1 MSYIEIK
8 DLKKSY
14 GSLEAVKGINFNV
27 EKQAFFAFLGPNGA
41 GKSTTINMISTL
53 LEKDAGSIT
62 INGYEIGSDDDQI
75 RKEIGIVF
83 QTSMLDDL
91 LSVKENLE
99 IRGRFYQMSK
109 AKLKSQIDKLTEE
122 LSMAGFIHQK
132 YGKLSGGQ
140 RRRADIA
147 RALINEPSLLILDE
161 PTTGLDPK
169 TREEVW
175 AYIEELRTRQMTI
188 FLTTHYMEEAAKASK
203 VTIIN
208 QGQIV
213 AEGTPTELK
222 RKYSFDRLRLSGAK
236 TKIKHYLKD
245 HDLPFQQVEDVI
257 EVKIG
262 SLESLKHLQALKAD
276 LTSFEVIQGSMDDV
290 FITLTGEELNA

>member
-1 MSYIEIK
+1 MSYIVVK
-8 DLKKSY
+8 DLKKKY
-14 GSLEAVKGINFNV
+14 GALEAVKGINFTV

-41 GKSTTINMISTL
+41 GNSTTINMISTL
-53 LEKDAGSIT
+53 LEKDSGSVF
-62 INGYEIGSDDDQI
+62 INGFELGGDDDLI

-91 LSVKENLE
+91 LSVQENLE
-99 IRGRFYQMSK
+99 IRGRFYQLSK
-109 AKLKSQIDKLTEE
+109 SKLKAQIEKLTEE
-122 LSMAGFIHQK
+122 LSMQAFINQK

-175 AYIEELRTRQMTI
+175 AYIEELRHRQMTI

-203 VTIIN
+203 VTIIDK
-208 QGQIV
+208 GMIV

-222 RKYSFDRLRLSGAK
+222 RKYSYDRVRLSGKK
-236 TKIKHYLKD
+236 TAIKNHLKIQEIPY
-245 HDLPFQQVEDVI
+245 QQLEDVI
-257 EVKIG
+257 EVKMG
-262 SLESLKHLQALKAD
+262 SLESLDLLDALKPY

-290 FITLTGEELNA
+290 FITLTGKELII

>member
-1 MSYIEIK
+1 MSYLEVK
-8 DLKKSY
+8 DLVKSY
-14 GSLEAVKGINFNV
+14 GILKAVKGISFKV

-53 LEKDAGSIT
+53 LEKDGGSIS
-62 INGYEIGSDDDQI
+62 INGHLIGKNDNAI

-99 IRGRFYQMSK
+99 IRGRFYEMSK
-109 AKLKSQIDKLTEE
+109 AKLKSQIKKLTEE
-122 LSMAGFIHQK
+122 LSMGNFIDQK

-175 AYIEELRTRQMTI
+175 TYIEELRSRQMTI
-188 FLTTHYMEEAAKASK
+188 FLTTHYMEEAAKASQ

-208 QGQIV
+208 QGEIV

-222 RKYSFDRLRLSGAK
+222 RKYSFDRVRLSGKK
-236 TKIKHYLKD
+236 TKIKAVLKERNI
-245 HDLPFQQVEDVI
+245 PFILKEDVI
-257 EVKIG
+257 EIKQS
-262 SLESLKHLQALKAD
+262 SLDSID
-276 LTSFEVIQGSMDDV
+276 LLTTLRSDLESFEVLQGSMDDV
-290 FITLTGEELNA
+290 FITLTGKELNG

>member
-1 MSYIEIK
+1 MSYLEVK
-8 DLKKSY
+8 DLVKNY
-14 GSLEAVKGINFNV
+14 GTLKAVKGISFKV

-53 LEKDAGSIT
+53 LEKDGGSIS
-62 INGYEIGSDDDQI
+62 INGHQIGKDDTAI

-83 QTSMLDDL
+83 QSSMLDDL

-99 IRGRFYQMSK
+99 IRGRFYEMSK
-109 AKLKSQIDKLTEE
+109 AKLKSQIEKLTKE
-122 LSMAGFIHQK
+122 LSMEGFVNQK

-175 AYIEELRTRQMTI
+175 AYIEELRSRQMTI
-188 FLTTHYMEEAAKASK
+188 FLTTHYMEEAAKASH

-208 QGQIV
+208 QGGIV

-222 RKYSFDRLRLSGAK
+222 RKYSFDRVRFSGKK
-236 TKIKHYLKD
+236 TKIKAVLNELKI
-245 HDLPFQQVEDVI
+245 PFQINEDVI
-257 EVKIG
+257 EIKRS
-262 SLESLKHLQALKAD
+262 SLDSID
-276 LTSFEVIQGSMDDV
+276 LLNKLEKDLSSFEVIQGSMDDV
-290 FITLTGEELNA
+290 FITLTGKELSS

>member
-1 MSYIEIK
+1 MSYLEVK
-8 DLKKSY
+8 DLVKNY
-14 GSLEAVKGINFNV
+14 GTLKAVKGISFKV

-53 LEKDAGSIT
+53 LEKDGGSIS
-62 INGYEIGSDDDQI
+62 INGYQIGKDDTAI

-99 IRGRFYQMSK
+99 IRGRFYEMSK
-109 AKLKSQIDKLTEE
+109 ARLKNQIEKLTKE
-122 LSMAGFIHQK
+122 LSMEDFVHQK

-175 AYIEELRTRQMTI
+175 AYIEELRSRQMTI
-188 FLTTHYMEEAAKASK
+188 FLTTHYMEEAAKASH

-208 QGQIV
+208 QGEIV

-222 RKYSFDRLRLSGAK
+222 RKYSFDRVRFSGKK
-236 TKIKHYLKD
+236 TKIKAILNDLKI
-245 HDLPFQQVEDVI
+245 PFQVKEDVI
-257 EVKIG
+257 EIKQS
-262 SLESLKHLQALKAD
+262 SLDSIDLLNKLEND

-290 FITLTGEELNA
+290 FITLTGKELSS

>member
-1 MSYIEIK
+1 MSYLEVK
-8 DLKKSY
+8 DLVKNY
-14 GSLEAVKGINFNV
+14 GTLKAVKGISFKV

-53 LEKDAGSIT
+53 LEKDGGSIS
-62 INGYEIGSDDDQI
+62 INGHQIGKDDTSI

-91 LSVKENLE
+91 LSVRENLE
-99 IRGRFYQMSK
+99 IRGRFYEMSK
-109 AKLKSQIDKLTEE
+109 ARLKSQIEKLTKE
-122 LSMAGFIHQK
+122 LSMEDFVHQK

-175 AYIEELRTRQMTI
+175 TYIEELRSRQMTI
-188 FLTTHYMEEAAKASK
+188 FLTTHYMEEAAKASH

-208 QGQIV
+208 QGEIV

-222 RKYSFDRLRLSGAK
+222 RKYSFDRVRFSGKK
-236 TKIKHYLKD
+236 TKIKAVLNDLKI
-245 HDLPFQQVEDVI
+245 PFQIKEDVI
-257 EVKIG
+257 EIKQS
-262 SLESLKHLQALKAD
+262 SLDSIDLLNKLEKD

-290 FITLTGEELNA
+290 FITLTGKELSS

>member
-1 MSYIEIK
+1 MSYLEVK
-8 DLKKSY
+8 DLQKSY
-14 GSLEAVKGINFNV
+14 GSIQAVKNISFSV
-27 EKQAFFAFLGPNGA
+27 EKKSFFAFLGPNGA

-53 LEKDAGSIT
+53 LQKDGGEIT
-62 INGYEIGSDDDQI
+62 LNGFQMGHDDDLI

-91 LSVKENLE
+91 LSVKENLL
-99 IRGRFYQMSK
+99 IRGQFYQMPK
-109 AKLKSQIDKLTEE
+109 AKLKAQIEKLAQE
-122 LSMAGFIHQK
+122 LSMEGFIHQK

-147 RALINEPSLLILDE
+147 RALINEPRLLILDE

-175 AYIEELRTRQMTI
+175 AYIEELRKREMTI

-208 QGQIV
+208 KGHIV

-222 RKYSFDRLRLSGAK
+222 RKYSFDRVRLSGK
-236 TKIKHYLKD
+236 LTKIKRYLND
-245 HDLPFQQVEDVI
+245 HKIEFDVHEDVI
-257 EVKIG
+257 EIKMS
-262 SLESLKHLQALKAD
+262 SLDSLPHLETLKSD
-276 LTSFEVIQGSMDDV
+276 LHSFEVIQGSMDDV
-290 FITLTGEELNA
+290 FITLTGEELVG

>member
-1 MSYIEIK
+1 MSYIEVK

-14 GSLEAVKGINFNV
+14 GKLEAVKGINLSV

-53 LEKDAGSIT
+53 LEKDAGSIL
-62 INGYEIGSDDDQI
+62 INGYEIGRDDDEI

-91 LSVKENLE
+91 LSVKENLA

-122 LSMAGFIHQK
+122 LSMGSFIHQK

-175 AYIEELRTRQMTI
+175 AYIEELRKRQMTI

-236 TKIKHYLKD
+236 TKIKNYLKEQG
-245 HDLPFQQVEDVI
+245 LPFQQVEDVI

-262 SLESLKHLQALKAD
+262 SLESLKHLHALKPE

-290 FITLTGEELNA
+290 FITLTGEELSA

>member
-1 MSYIEIK
+1 MSYLEVK
-8 DLKKSY
+8 DLVKSY
-14 GSLEAVKGINFNV
+14 GILKAVKGISFKV

-53 LEKDAGSIT
+53 LEKDGGSIS
-62 INGYEIGSDDDQI
+62 INGHLIGKNDNAI

-99 IRGRFYQMSK
+99 IRGRFYEMSK
-109 AKLKSQIDKLTEE
+109 AKLKSQIKKLTEE
-122 LSMAGFIHQK
+122 LSMSNFIDQK

-175 AYIEELRTRQMTI
+175 TYIEELRSRQMTI
-188 FLTTHYMEEAAKASK
+188 FLTTHYMEEAAKASQ

-208 QGQIV
+208 QGEIV

-222 RKYSFDRLRLSGAK
+222 RKYSFDRVRLSGKK
-236 TKIKHYLKD
+236 TKIKAVLKERNIPFILKD
-245 HDLPFQQVEDVI
+245 DVI
-257 EVKIG
+257 EIKQS
-262 SLESLKHLQALKAD
+262 SLDSID
-276 LTSFEVIQGSMDDV
+276 LLTTLRSDLESFEVLQGSMDDV
-290 FITLTGEELNA
+290 FITLTGKELNG

>member
-1 MSYIEIK
+1 MSYLEVK
-8 DLKKSY
+8 DLVKSY
-14 GSLEAVKGINFNV
+14 GTLKAVKGISFKV

-53 LEKDAGSIT
+53 LEKDGGSIS
-62 INGYEIGSDDDQI
+62 INGHLIGKNDNAI

-99 IRGRFYQMSK
+99 IRGRFYEMSK
-109 AKLKSQIDKLTEE
+109 AKLKSQIKKLTEE
-122 LSMAGFIHQK
+122 LSMGNFIDQK

-175 AYIEELRTRQMTI
+175 TYIEELRSRQMTI
-188 FLTTHYMEEAAKASK
+188 FLTTHYMEEAAKASH

-208 QGQIV
+208 QGEIV

-222 RKYSFDRLRLSGAK
+222 RKYSFDRVRLSGKK
-236 TKIKHYLKD
+236 TKIKAVLKERNIPFVLKD
-245 HDLPFQQVEDVI
+245 DVI
-257 EVKIG
+257 EIKQS
-262 SLESLKHLQALKAD
+262 SLDSIEL
-276 LTSFEVIQGSMDDV
+276 LTILRSNLESFEVLQGSMDDV
-290 FITLTGEELNA
+290 FITLTGKELNG

>member
-1 MSYIEIK
+1 MSYLEVK
-8 DLKKSY
+8 DLVKNY
-14 GSLEAVKGINFNV
+14 GTLKAVKGISFKV

-53 LEKDAGSIT
+53 LEKDGGSIS
-62 INGYEIGSDDDQI
+62 INGHQIGKDDTAI

-99 IRGRFYQMSK
+99 IRGRFYEMSK
-109 AKLKSQIDKLTEE
+109 ARLKSQIEKLTKE
-122 LSMAGFIHQK
+122 LSMEGFVNQK

-175 AYIEELRTRQMTI
+175 TYIEELRSRQMTI
-188 FLTTHYMEEAAKASK
+188 FLTTHYMEEATKASH

-208 QGQIV
+208 QGEIV

-222 RKYSFDRLRLSGAK
+222 RKYSFDRVRFSGKK
-236 TKIKHYLKD
+236 TKIKAVLNDLKI
-245 HDLPFQQVEDVI
+245 PFQVKEDVI
-257 EVKIG
+257 EIKQS
-262 SLESLKHLQALKAD
+262 SLDSIDLLNKLEND

-290 FITLTGEELNA
+290 FITLTGKELSS

>member
-1 MSYIEIK
+1 MSYIVVK
-8 DLKKSY
+8 DLKKKY
-14 GSLEAVKGINFNV
+14 GALEAVKGINFTV

-53 LEKDAGSIT
+53 LEKDSGSVF
-62 INGYEIGSDDDQI
+62 INGFELGGDDDLI

-91 LSVKENLE
+91 LSVQENLE
-99 IRGRFYQMSK
+99 IRGRFYQLSK
-109 AKLKSQIDKLTEE
+109 SKLKAQIEKLTEE
-122 LSMAGFIHQK
+122 LSMQSFINQK

-175 AYIEELRTRQMTI
+175 AYIEELRHRQMTI

-203 VTIIN
+203 VTIIDK
-208 QGQIV
+208 GMIV

-222 RKYSFDRLRLSGAK
+222 RKYSYDRVRLSGKK
-236 TKIKHYLKD
+236 TAIKNHLKTQEI
-245 HDLPFQQVEDVI
+245 PYQQLEDVI
-257 EVKIG
+257 EVKMG
-262 SLESLKHLQALKAD
+262 SLESLALLDALKPH
-276 LTSFEVIQGSMDDV
+276 LSSFEVIQGSMDDV
-290 FITLTGEELNA
+290 FITLTGKELIV